1 MAPHLLIKNAHI
13 VNADTERRA
22 EIYCVGEKIAR
33 IAPTIDEAELRRASP
48 DLRVID
54 AADKLVCPGFIDPHV
69 HIHLPFMGTHAKDN
83 HDSASRAALAGGTTA
98 YIEMICPAPD
108 QEPKRAF
115 AEWASR
121 AADKSICDYSFHLG
135 VVRFDKLAQR
145 QIRDIIENHNI
156 RSLKVFLAYKGALD
170 VSDET
175 LFAVL
180 TLAKEMGVVVT
191 AHCENAE
198 AIAQMQQRLLAQGNA
213 GPQYHEPSRPAII
226 EAEGVTRLTT
236 FAALTGAEVYI
247 VHTSC
252 EDAVRAAMNA
262 RAQGVTA
269 HIECVAPHLVLDKS
283 FAERG
288 NSEGAKFVM
297 SPPLRHARHQAF
309 LWNAIKG
316 GGGVIDTIATDH
328 APFDT
333 AQKALGHDDFSKIP
347 NGIPSIQERVQL
359 IYTHAVATGL
369 ITRTRFVDLCA
380 TRAARIFGMHPTK
393 GVIAEGSDADIVIF
407 DPAARATFSRESSH
421 SLVDYCAFEDMPYT
435 GAVATTIRRGEVL
448 YNNGAFID
456 TPSRGILIPR
466 TPTN

>member
-1 MAPHLLIKNAHI
+1 MTPPHLLIKNAHI
-13 VNADTERRA
+13 VNADAERRA
-22 EIYCVGEKIAR
+22 DIHCAGGVISR
-33 IAPTIDEAELRRASP
+33 IAPSLDEAELRGHAP

-54 AADKLVCPGFIDPHV
+54 ASGMLVFPGFIDPHV
-69 HIHLPFMGTHAKDN
+69 HIHLPFMGTHAKDD
-83 HDSASRAALAGGTTA
+83 HYSASRAALAGGTTSF
-98 YIEMICPAPD
+98 IEMICPAPD
-108 QEPKRAF
+108 QEPISAYD
-115 AEWASR
+115 EWASR
-121 AADKSICDYSFHLG
+121 AEDAALCDYSFHLG
-135 VVRFDKLAQR
+135 VVRFDKVAQR
-145 QIRDIIENHNI
+145 QIRSIIEDRGI

-198 AIAQMQQRLLAQGNA
+198 AIAQMQSRLLAQGRT
-213 GPQYHEPSRPAII
+213 GPRWHEPSRPAII

-269 HIECVAPHLVLDKS
+269 HIECVAPHLVLDQS

-288 NSEGAKFVM
+288 DFDGAKFVM

-309 LWNAIKG
+309 LWNAVRAGI
-316 GGGVIDTIATDH
+316 IDTIATDH

-333 AQKALGHDDFSKIP
+333 AQKAMGRDDFTKIP
-347 NGIPSIQERVQL
+347 NGIPSIRERVQL
-359 IYTHAVATGL
+359 IYTHGVAAGL
-369 ITRTRFVDLCA
+369 ISRTRFVDLCA
-380 TRAARIFGMHPTK
+380 ARAARIFGMYPRK
-393 GVIAEGSDADIVIF
+393 GAIAEGSDADIVIF
-407 DPAARATFSRESSH
+407 NPAARGTFSRETAH
-421 SLVDYCAFEDMPYT
+421 SLVDYCAFEGMPYT

-448 YNNGAFID
+448 YNNGEFTD
-456 TPSRGILIPR
+456 KPTRGTMIPR
-466 TPTN
+466 TPSN